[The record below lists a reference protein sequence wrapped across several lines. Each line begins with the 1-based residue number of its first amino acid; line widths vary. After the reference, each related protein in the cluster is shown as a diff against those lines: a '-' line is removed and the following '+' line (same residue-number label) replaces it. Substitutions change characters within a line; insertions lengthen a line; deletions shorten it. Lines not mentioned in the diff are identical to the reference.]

1 MCVMLFNHL
10 FNHLGEIACFDL
22 NLLKRENS
30 CSNTKLNLILPLSF
44 QTFVMIMLT
53 CLQVMGCMKK
63 NIILLLRQMLK
74 VLYNHLTN
82 CLVAT

>member
-30 CSNTKLNLILPLSF
+30 CSNTKFNSPSLFSNICNDYADLFTGYGLYEKEYHIAVTPNVEGVVQPSHKLPCCNLN
-44 QTFVMIMLT
+44 
-53 CLQVMGCMKK
+53 
-63 NIILLLRQMLK
+63 
-74 VLYNHLTN
+74 
-82 CLVAT
+82 